1 MTFVHALIFVTGQIL
16 LHVHYC
22 ARSNV
27 VVVVHLLYKIK
38 LFLKIQ
44 HYLYSKLN
52 AVKFSLIIM

>member
-16 LHVHYC
+16 LSVHYC
-22 ARSNV
+22 AGSNT

-44 HYLYSKLN
+44 HRWYSKLT
-52 AVKFSLIIM
+52 